1 MKEFK
6 ISSWSIDNKT
16 SIYVLTT
23 IISIF
28 GLLSYFSMPKE
39 QFPEIV
45 FPQMYIATI
54 YPGTSPSDMEK
65 LVTKHIEKQVKGIS
79 GVKKITSNSIQDY
92 SSVLVEFNTDVNVN
106 VAKQKVKDAVDQAKN
121 DLPTDLPADPQV
133 IEVDVSQVPIMGINL
148 SGDYELSKLKKYADD
163 MQDQIE
169 SMKEIRR
176 VDIIGAP
183 EREIQINVDKYKM
196 EAANITFS
204 DIERAIQSQ
213 NVTISGGTIKMDG
226 VKRNITVTG
235 EFDNMDQL
243 NNLLILSQSGAKTYL
258 KDILEN
264 GGVKDTYKEAES
276 FARLNGKNVITLNV
290 IKRGGMNLIDAS
302 DKIQQLIEKQQK
314 TKLPDGLKITI
325 TGDQSDATR
334 TTLHDLI
341 NTIIIGFVLVVII
354 LMFFMGTTNAI
365 FVGLSVPLSMAIAFL
380 ILPTM
385 GITLNMIVLFAF
397 LLALGIVV
405 DDAIV
410 VIENTHRIYENG
422 KVPIKQA
429 AKQAAGEVF
438 MPVFSG
444 TMTTLAPF
452 VPLLFWK
459 GIIGK
464 FMFFLPV
471 TLIVTLLASLLVAYI
486 INPVFAVDFMKPHA
500 HGESHKK
507 ITRGFIKGSII
518 FLVFIFIN
526 YLFVFTGSTY
536 TINDLT
542 ILGSLGFTNLL
553 LVFYLLFAL
562 NKFVLTDV
570 IQHFQD
576 DTWPRV
582 QNKYEKVLEWCLIGA
597 RPFVLLAGIV
607 VMFFGSIFL
616 MTVVKPKI
624 EFFPTSDPNFVY
636 AYINLP
642 IGTDQSYTDSI
653 AQVVE
658 KRIFKVV
665 GENNPIVSSIITN
678 VAIGAGDANEMDLST
693 APHKAKVTIAF
704 VEFSHRNG
712 ESTVAYL
719 DKVRTAVKGIPGTQ
733 IIVDQEKGGPPTGKE
748 INIEL
753 IGDDY
758 DELIKLSESLKR
770 TIDNSGIQG
779 IEDLKSDV
787 VKNKP
792 EIVIDIDKEKAN
804 AEGISVAQIGMELRY
819 AVFGKDVSKFRD
831 NDDEYDIELRYT
843 FDQRTSIDDLMNSK
857 ITFRDMNMGGQIR
870 QIPLSSVAQAHF
882 GNSYGGIKRK
892 NQRRIVTLSSNV
904 LSGANSNEINAEI
917 KKLLPSFKKPA
928 EVLIQLT
935 GAQEEQAETGA
946 FLGMAMLISF
956 IMIFFILVTQFNSIS
971 KPILIISEIGF
982 SVIGV
987 LLGVAIFGMS
997 ISVVMTGV
1005 GIIALAGIVVRNGII
1020 LVEFTDIIMEQGHDL
1035 KYAIV
1040 HAGKVR
1046 MTPVLLTAT
1055 ATILGLIPLA
1065 VGLNIDFVRLF
1076 AEGNPHIFFGGDSVA
1091 FWGPL
1096 AWTMIHGLA
1105 FATFLTLILVPVM
1118 YYINYK
1124 ASRKI
1129 KGWFGI
1135 KVEKLS

>member
-6 ISSWSIDNKT
+6 VSSWSIDNKT
-16 SIYVLTT
+16 SIYVLTV
-23 IISIF
+23 IISLF
-28 GLLSYFSMPKE
+28 GLMSYFSLPKE

-45 FPQMYIATI
+45 FPQMYVATI

-65 LVTKHIEKQVKGIS
+65 LVTKHIEKQVKGIA

-92 SSVLVEFNTDVNVN
+92 SSVLVEFNTDVDVN

-121 DLPTDLPADPQV
+121 DLPSDLPDDPQV
-133 IEVDVSQVPIMGINL
+133 IEIDVSQVPIMGINL

-163 MQDQIE
+163 MKDQIE

-176 VDIIGAP
+176 VDIVGAP
-183 EREIQINVDKYKM
+183 EREIQVNVDKYKM

-204 DIERAIQSQ
+204 DIERAIQYQ
-213 NVTISGGTIKMDG
+213 NMTISGGTIKMDG
-226 VKRNITVTG
+226 VKRNITVSG
-235 EFDNMDQL
+235 EFNNMDQI
-243 NNLLILSQSGAKTYL
+243 NNILILSQSGAKTYL
-258 KDILEN
+258 KDVLEK

-302 DKIQQLIEKQQK
+302 DKIQELIEQQQK

-341 NTIIIGFVLVVII
+341 NTIIIGFILVVVI

-380 ILPTM
+380 VLPTM

-452 VPLLFWK
+452 VPLLFWD

-464 FMFFLPV
+464 FMYFLPV

-486 INPVFAVDFMKPHA
+486 INPVFAVDFMKPHV

-507 ITRGFIKGSII
+507 ITKGYIITMVVFVVIALIGYGAGSFGFG
-518 FLVFIFIN
+518 N
-526 YLFVFTGSTY
+526 FV
-536 TINDLT
+536 IVL
-542 ILGSLGFTNLL
+542 SLL
-553 LVFYLLFAL
+553 YSL
-562 NKFVLTDV
+562 NKFVLIDI

-576 DTWPRV
+576 DIWPGV
-582 QNKYEKVLEWCLIGA
+582 QNKYEKVLEWCLVGA
-597 RPFVLLAGIV
+597 RPFILLGSTFALLIFSFILLGI
-607 VMFFGSIFL
+607 
-616 MTVVKPKI
+616 TKPKVV
-624 EFFPTSDPNFVY
+624 FFPSSDPNFIY

-642 IGTDQSYTDSI
+642 VGTDQSYTDSI
-653 AQVVE
+653 SQVVE
-658 KRIFKVV
+658 NRIFKVI
-665 GENNPIVSSIITN
+665 GHDNKIVSSVITN
-678 VAIGAGDANEMDLST
+678 VAIGAGDANEMDLSVS
-693 APHKAKVTIAF
+693 PHKAKVTVAF
-704 VEFSHRNG
+704 VEFAHRDG
-712 ESTVAYL
+712 ESTVPYL
-719 DKVRTAVKGIPGTQ
+719 GKIREAVKGIPGTQ
-733 IIVDQEKGGPPTGKE
+733 IIVDQEQGGPPTGKE

-758 DELIKLSESLKR
+758 DELIELSEQLKR

-804 AEGISVAQIGMELRY
+804 AEGISVGQIGMELRY

-831 NDDEYDIELRYT
+831 KDDEYDIELRYT
-843 FDQRTSIDDLMNSK
+843 YDQRTNIDDLMNSR

-870 QIPLSSVAQAHF
+870 QIPLSSVAKAHF

-904 LSGANSNEINAEI
+904 LSGGNGNEINAAI
-917 KKLLPSFKKPA
+917 KKLLPGFKKPS
-928 EVLIQLT
+928 EVIIQLT

-946 FLGMAMLISF
+946 FLLWALGTAFILIL
-956 IMIFFILVTQFNSIS
+956 FILVTQFNSIS
-971 KPILIISEIGF
+971 KPILIISEIAF

-987 LLGVAIFGMS
+987 FLGVSIFGMS

-1065 VGLNIDFVRLF
+1065 VGLNIDFARLF

-1105 FATFLTLILVPVM
+1105 FATFLTLILVPIM

>member
-6 ISSWSIDNKT
+6 LSSWSIDNKT
-16 SIYVLTT
+16 SVYVLTLLIT
-23 IISIF
+23 VF
-28 GLLSYFSMPKE
+28 GLASYFNMPKE

-54 YPGTSPSDMEK
+54 YPGTSPTDMEK

-92 SSVLVEFNTDVNVN
+92 SSVLVEFNTDVDVN

-121 DLPTDLPADPQV
+121 DLPTDLPDDPQV

-213 NVTISGGTIKMDG
+213 NLTISGGTIKMDG
-226 VKRNITVTG
+226 IKRNITVTG
-235 EFDNMDQL
+235 EFDRMDQID
-243 NNLLILSQSGAKTYL
+243 NLLILSQSGAKTYL
-258 KDILEN
+258 KDILEK

-302 DKIQQLIEKQQK
+302 DKIQELIAIQQK
-314 TKLPDGLKITI
+314 TKLPDGLKITV
-325 TGDQSDATR
+325 TGDQSDKTR

-341 NTIIIGFVLVVII
+341 NTIIIGFILVVII

-422 KVPIKQA
+422 KVPIEQA
-429 AKQAAGEVF
+429 AKQATGEVF

-486 INPVFAVDFMKPHA
+486 MNPVFAVDFMKPHA

-507 ITRGFIKGSII
+507 ITRGYIITMIVFVVIALLGYAAGS
-518 FLVFIFIN
+518 FGFGN
-526 YLFVFTGSTY
+526 FT
-536 TINDLT
+536 IVL
-542 ILGSLGFTNLL
+542 SLL
-553 LVFYLLFAL
+553 YSL
-562 NKFVLTDV
+562 NKFILIDV

-576 DTWPRV
+576 DIWPGV

-597 RPFVLLAGIV
+597 RPFALLGSV
-607 VMFFGSIFL
+607 VALFFFTLFL
-616 MTVVKPKI
+616 FPIVKPKI
-624 EFFPTSDPNFVY
+624 EFFPSSDPNFIY

-653 AQVVE
+653 SQVVE
-658 KRIFKVV
+658 KRMFGVI
-665 GENNPIVSSIITN
+665 GHDNPIVSSVITN

-704 VEFSHRNG
+704 VEFAHRKG
-712 ESTVAYL
+712 ESTVPYL
-719 DKVRTAVKGIPGTQ
+719 GKIRDAVKGIAGTQ

-758 DELIKLSESLKR
+758 DELIELSESLKR
-770 TIDNSGIQG
+770 QIDNSGIQG

-831 NDDEYDIELRYT
+831 KDDEYDIELRYM
-843 FDQRTSIDDLMNSK
+843 FEQRTSIDDLMNSK
-857 ITFRDMNMGGQIR
+857 ITFRDMNMGGKIR
-870 QIPLSSVAQAHF
+870 QIPLSSIAKAHF
-882 GNSYGGIKRK
+882 GNSYGGVKRK

-904 LSGANSNEINAEI
+904 LSGANANEINIEI
-917 KKLLPSFKKPA
+917 KKLLPNFKKPS

-956 IMIFFILVTQFNSIS
+956 LMILFILVTQFNSIS
-971 KPILIISEIGF
+971 KPLLIISEIGF
-982 SVIGV
+982 SLIGV
-987 LLGVAIFGMS
+987 LLGMYVFGMAMS
-997 ISVVMTGV
+997 IVMTGV

-1020 LVEFTDIIMEQGHDL
+1020 LVEFTDTIMEQGHDL

-1055 ATILGLIPLA
+1055 ATTLGLIPLA

-1096 AWTMIHGLA
+1096 AWTMIHGLV
-1105 FATFLTLILVPVM
+1105 FATFLTLILVPIM

>member
-16 SIYVLTT
+16 SIYVLTV
-23 IISIF
+23 IISLF
-28 GLLSYFSMPKE
+28 GLMSYFNMPKE

-45 FPQMYIATI
+45 FPQMYVATI

-92 SSVLVEFNTDVNVN
+92 SSVLVEFNTDVDVN
-106 VAKQKVKDAVDQAKN
+106 IAKQKVKDAIDQAKN
-121 DLPTDLPADPQV
+121 DLPTDLPDDPQV

-196 EAANITFS
+196 EAANITFG
-204 DIERAIQSQ
+204 DIERAIQYQ
-213 NVTISGGTIKMDG
+213 NMTISGGTIKMDG
-226 VKRNITVTG
+226 VKRNIIVSG
-235 EFDNMDQL
+235 EFDNMSQI
-243 NNLLILSQSGAKTYL
+243 NNILILSQSGAKTYL
-258 KDILEN
+258 KDILEP

-302 DKIQQLIEKQQK
+302 DKIQELITLQQK

-325 TGDQSDATR
+325 TGDQSDKTR

-341 NTIIIGFVLVVII
+341 NTIIIGFLLVVII

-365 FVGLSVPLSMAIAFL
+365 FVGLSVPLSMAIAFI

-410 VIENTHRIYENG
+410 VIENTHRLYENG

-459 GIIGK
+459 GVIGE

-486 INPVFAVDFMKPHA
+486 INPVFAVDFMKPHEP
-500 HGESHKK
+500 GESHKK
-507 ITRGFIKGSII
+507 ITKGYVITMIVFVVIALIVYASGSFGFG
-518 FLVFIFIN
+518 N
-526 YLFVFTGSTY
+526 FV
-536 TINDLT
+536 
-542 ILGSLGFTNLL
+542 ILLSLL
-553 LVFYLLFAL
+553 YSL
-562 NKFVLTDV
+562 NKFVLIDA

-576 DTWPRV
+576 DIWPGV
-582 QNKYEKVLEWCLIGA
+582 QNKYEKVLEWCLVGA
-597 RPFVLLAGIV
+597 RPFVLLFSV
-607 VMFFGSIFL
+607 VCLFFVSLFL
-616 MTVVKPKI
+616 FPIMKPKI

-642 IGTDQSYTDSI
+642 IGTDQTYTDSI
-653 AQVVE
+653 SQVVE
-658 KRIFKVV
+658 KRIFNVI
-665 GENNPIVSSIITN
+665 GTDNPIVSSVITN
-678 VAIGAGDANEMDLST
+678 IAIGAGDPNEMDLST
-693 APHKAKVTIAF
+693 SPHKAKVTVAF
-704 VEFSHRNG
+704 VEFAHRNG
-712 ESTVAYL
+712 KSTVDYL
-719 DKVRTAVKGIPGTQ
+719 DKIRDAVKGIPGTQ

-758 DELIKLSESLKR
+758 DELIELSESLKR

-792 EIVIDIDKEKAN
+792 EIVIEIDKEKAN
-804 AEGISVAQIGMELRY
+804 AQGISVAQIGMELRY
-819 AVFGKDVSKFRD
+819 AVFGKDISKFRD
-831 NDDEYDIELRYT
+831 KDDEYDIELRYT
-843 FDQRTSIDDLMNSK
+843 LNQRSNIDDLMNSK
-857 ITFRDMNMGGQIR
+857 ITFRDMNMGGAIR
-870 QIPLSSVAQAHF
+870 QIPLSSVAHARF

-892 NQRRIVTLSSNV
+892 NQRRVVTLSSNV
-904 LSGANSNEINAEI
+904 LSNANANEINVSI
-917 KKLLPSFKKPA
+917 KKLIPSFKKPA
-928 EVLIQLT
+928 EVVIQLT

-946 FLGMAMLISF
+946 FLVGALITSF
-956 IMIFFILVTQFNSIS
+956 ILIAFILVTQFNSIS

-982 SVIGV
+982 SLIGV
-987 LLGVAIFGMS
+987 LLGIYIFGMS
-997 ISVVMTGV
+997 MSIVMTGV

-1065 VGLNIDFVRLF
+1065 VGLNIDFSRLF
-1076 AEGNPHIFFGGDSVA
+1076 NEGNPHIFFGGDSVA

>member
-6 ISSWSIDNKT
+6 VSSWSIDNKT
-16 SIYVLTT
+16 SIYVLT
-23 IISIF
+23 IILSIF
-28 GLLSYFSMPKE
+28 GLMSYFNMPKE

-45 FPQMYIATI
+45 FPQMYVATI

-92 SSVLVEFNTDVNVN
+92 SSVLVEFNTDVDVN
-106 VAKQKVKDAVDQAKN
+106 IAKQKVKDAVDQAKN
-121 DLPTDLPADPQV
+121 DLPTDLPDDPQV

-169 SMKEIRR
+169 SMREIRR

-204 DIERAIQSQ
+204 DIERAVQSQ
-213 NVTISGGTIKMDG
+213 NLTISGGTIKMDG
-226 VKRNITVTG
+226 IKRNITVTG
-235 EFDNMDQL
+235 EFDEMDQI

-302 DKIQQLIEKQQK
+302 DKIQELIANQQK

-341 NTIIIGFVLVVII
+341 NTIIIGFILVVII

-365 FVGLSVPLSMAIAFL
+365 FVGLSVPLSMAIAF
-380 ILPTM
+380 IVLPTM

-464 FMFFLPV
+464 FMYFLPV

-500 HGESHKK
+500 HDESHKK
-507 ITRGFIKGSII
+507 ITRGYIITMIVFAVIALLGYAAGS
-518 FLVFIFIN
+518 FGFGN
-526 YLFVFTGSTY
+526 FVVV
-536 TINDLT
+536 LA
-542 ILGSLGFTNLL
+542 LL
-553 LVFYLLFAL
+553 YSL
-562 NKFVLTDV
+562 NKFVLIDV

-576 DTWPRV
+576 DIWPGV
-582 QNKYEKVLEWCLIGA
+582 QNKYEKVLEWCLVGA
-597 RPFVLLAGIV
+597 RPFLLLGGIV
-607 VMFFGSIFL
+607 FMFIFSIIL
-616 MTVVKPKI
+616 TGIVKPKVV
-624 EFFPTSDPNFVY
+624 FFPSSDPNFIY

-653 AQVVE
+653 SQVVE
-658 KRIFKVV
+658 NRIFKVI
-665 GENNPIVSSIITN
+665 GHENPIVSSVITN

-693 APHKAKVTIAF
+693 APHKAKVTVAF
-704 VEFSHRNG
+704 VEFAHRKG
-712 ESTVAYL
+712 ESTVPYL
-719 DKVRTAVKGIPGTQ
+719 GKIREAVKGIPGTQ
-733 IIVDQEKGGPPTGKE
+733 IIVDQEQGGPPTGKE
-748 INIEL
+748 INIEI

-758 DELIKLSESLKR
+758 DELIEVSEKLKR

-804 AEGISVAQIGMELRY
+804 AEGVSVAQIGMELRY

-831 NDDEYDIELRYT
+831 KDDEYDIELRYT
-843 FDQRTSIDDLMNSK
+843 FGQRTNIDDLMNSK
-857 ITFRDMNMGGQIR
+857 ITFRDMNMGGAIR
-870 QIPLSSVAQAHF
+870 QIPLSSIAKARF
-882 GNSYGGIKRK
+882 DNSYGGIKRK

-917 KKLLPSFKKPA
+917 KKLIPGFKKPT

-946 FLGMAMLISF
+946 FLGMAMLTSF
-956 IMIFFILVTQFNSIS
+956 IMILFILVTQFNSIS
-971 KPILIISEIGF
+971 KPLLIISEIGF

-1020 LVEFTDIIMEQGHDL
+1020 LVEFTDIIMEEGHDL

-1105 FATFLTLILVPVM
+1105 FATFLTLILVPIM

-1129 KGWFGI
+1129 KGWFGV

>member
-28 GLLSYFSMPKE
+28 GLMSYFSMPKE

-45 FPQMYIATI
+45 FPQMYVATI
-54 YPGTSPSDMEK
+54 YPGTSPSDIEK

-121 DLPTDLPADPQV
+121 DLPKDLPDDPQV

-196 EAANITFS
+196 EAANITFW
-204 DIERAIQSQ
+204 DVERAVQSQ
-213 NVTISGGTIKMDG
+213 NLTISGGTIKMDG
-226 VKRNITVTG
+226 IKRNITVTG
-235 EFDNMDQL
+235 EFDEMDQL

-258 KDILEN
+258 KDILEA

-302 DKIQQLIEKQQK
+302 DKIQKLIANQQK
-314 TKLPDGLKITI
+314 TKLPDGLQITI

-341 NTIIIGFVLVVII
+341 NTIIIGFILVVII

-365 FVGLSVPLSMAIAFL
+365 FVGLSVPLSMAIAFI

-410 VIENTHRIYENG
+410 IIENTHRIYENG
-422 KVPIKQA
+422 KIPIKQA

-464 FMFFLPV
+464 FMFFLPL

-486 INPVFAVDFMKPHA
+486 INPVFAVDFMKPHV
-500 HGESHKK
+500 HGENHKK
-507 ITRGFIKGSII
+507 ITRGYIITMIVFAIIALIGYVSGS
-518 FLVFIFIN
+518 FGFGN
-526 YLFVFTGSTY
+526 FVIVLALIYS
-536 TINDLT
+536 
-542 ILGSLGFTNLL
+542 
-553 LVFYLLFAL
+553 L
-562 NKFVLTDV
+562 NKFVLIDV
-570 IQHFQD
+570 IQRFQND
-576 DTWPRV
+576 IWPGV
-582 QNKYEKVLEWCLIGA
+582 QNKYEKVLEWCLVGI
-597 RPFVLLAGIV
+597 RPFMLLGGIV
-607 VMFFGSIFL
+607 VLFILSIVAVIV
-616 MTVVKPKI
+616 TKPKV
-624 EFFPTSDPNFVY
+624 EFFPTSDPNFIY

-653 AQVVE
+653 SQVVE
-658 KRIFKVV
+658 ERIFKVV
-665 GENNPIVSSIITN
+665 GHNNPIVSSVITN

-693 APHKAKVTIAF
+693 APHKAKVTVAF
-704 VEFSHRNG
+704 VAFAHRNG

-719 DKVRTAVKGIPGTQ
+719 DKIRGVVKGIPGTQ

-748 INIEL
+748 INIEI

-758 DELIKLSESLKR
+758 DELIEVSDALKR
-770 TIDNSGIQG
+770 HIDNSGIQG

-804 AEGISVAQIGMELRY
+804 AEGISVAQVGIELRY

-831 NDDEYDIELRYT
+831 KDDEYDIELRYT
-843 FDQRTSIDDLMNSK
+843 LNQRTNIDDIMNSK

-870 QIPLSSVAQAHF
+870 QIPLSSIAKARF

-904 LSGANSNEINAEI
+904 LSGANSNEINDEI
-917 KKLLPSFKKPA
+917 KKLVPNFKKPT
-928 EVLIQLT
+928 EVVIQLT

-946 FLGMAMLISF
+946 FLGMAMLTSF
-956 IMIFFILVTQFNSIS
+956 IIILFILVTQFNSIS
-971 KPILIISEIGF
+971 KPLLIISEIGF

-987 LLGVAIFGMS
+987 LLGICIFGMS
-997 ISVVMTGV
+997 FSVVMTGV

-1076 AEGNPHIFFGGDSVA
+1076 SEGNPHIFFGGDSVA

>member
-6 ISSWSIDNKT
+6 VSSWSIDNKT
-16 SIYVLTT
+16 SIYVLTF
-23 IISIF
+23 IISLF

-54 YPGTSPSDMEK
+54 YPGTSPGDMEK

-92 SSVLVEFNTDVNVN
+92 SSVLVEFNTDVDVN
-106 VAKQKVKDAVDQAKN
+106 IAKQKVKDAVDQAKN
-121 DLPTDLPADPQV
+121 DLPTDLPDDPQV

-163 MQDQIE
+163 MQDEIE

-176 VDIIGAP
+176 VDIVGAP
-183 EREIQINVDKYKM
+183 EREIQVNVDKYKM
-196 EAANITFS
+196 EAANITFG

-213 NVTISGGTIKMDG
+213 NLTISGGTIKMDG

-235 EFDNMDQL
+235 EFNKMDQI

-258 KDILEN
+258 KDILEG

-302 DKIQQLIEKQQK
+302 DKIQELIAEQQK

-341 NTIIIGFVLVVII
+341 NTIIIGFILVVVI

-380 ILPTM
+380 VLPTM

-438 MPVFSG
+438 LPVFSG

-464 FMFFLPV
+464 FMYFLPV

-507 ITRGFIKGSII
+507 ITRGYIITMIVFVVIALIGYAAGSMG
-518 FLVFIFIN
+518 FGN
-526 YLFVFTGSTY
+526 FV
-536 TINDLT
+536 IVL
-542 ILGSLGFTNLL
+542 SLL
-553 LVFYLLFAL
+553 YSL
-562 NKFVLTDV
+562 NKFVLIDV

-576 DTWPRV
+576 DIWPGV
-582 QNKYEKVLEWCLIGA
+582 QNKYEKVLEWCLAGK
-597 RPFVLLAGIV
+597 RPFMMLGGIV
-607 VMFFGSIFL
+607 VLFLFSIFI
-616 MTVVKPKI
+616 TFFVVKPKV
-624 EFFPTSDPNFVY
+624 EFFPTSEPNFIY

-653 AQVVE
+653 SQVVE
-658 KRIFKVV
+658 KRIFKVI
-665 GENNPIVSSIITN
+665 GHDNPIVSSVITN

-693 APHKAKVTIAF
+693 APHKAKVTVAF
-704 VEFSHRNG
+704 VEFAKRKG
-712 ESTVAYL
+712 ESTVPYL
-719 DKVRTAVKGIPGTQ
+719 GKIRDAVKGIPGTQ

-758 DELIKLSESLKR
+758 DELIELSEALKR
-770 TIDNSGIQG
+770 KIDNSGIQG

-831 NDDEYDIELRYT
+831 KDDEYDIELRYT
-843 FDQRTSIDDLMNSK
+843 LDQRMNIDQLMNSK

-870 QIPLSSVAQAHF
+870 QIPLSSVAHAHF
-882 GNSYGGIKRK
+882 DNSYGGIKRK
-892 NQRRIVTLSSNV
+892 DQHKVVTLASNV
-904 LSGANSNEINAEI
+904 LSGANANEINGQI
-917 KKLLPSFKKPA
+917 KKLLPGFKKPSG
-928 EVLIQLT
+928 VIIQLT

-946 FLGMAMLISF
+946 FLGMAMLTSF
-956 IMIFFILVTQFNSIS
+956 IMILFILVTQFNSIS

-982 SVIGV
+982 SIIGV
-987 LLGVAIFGMS
+987 FLGICIFGMAF
-997 ISVVMTGV
+997 SVVMTGV

-1020 LVEFTDIIMEQGHDL
+1020 LVEFTDIIMEEGHDL

-1076 AEGNPHIFFGGDSVA
+1076 SEGNPHIFFGGDSVA

-1129 KGWFGI
+1129 KSWFGI

>member
-1 MKEFK
+1 
-6 ISSWSIDNKT
+6 
-16 SIYVLTT
+16 
-23 IISIF
+23 
-28 GLLSYFSMPKE
+28 
-39 QFPEIV
+39 
-45 FPQMYIATI
+45 
-54 YPGTSPSDMEK
+54 
-65 LVTKHIEKQVKGIS
+65 
-79 GVKKITSNSIQDY
+79 
-92 SSVLVEFNTDVNVN
+92 
-106 VAKQKVKDAVDQAKN
+106 
-121 DLPTDLPADPQV
+121 
-133 IEVDVSQVPIMGINL
+133 
-148 SGDYELSKLKKYADD
+148 
-163 MQDQIE
+163 
-169 SMKEIRR
+169 
-176 VDIIGAP
+176 
-183 EREIQINVDKYKM
+183 
-196 EAANITFS
+196 
-204 DIERAIQSQ
+204 
-213 NVTISGGTIKMDG
+213 
-226 VKRNITVTG
+226 
-235 EFDNMDQL
+235 
-243 NNLLILSQSGAKTYL
+243 
-258 KDILEN
+258 
-264 GGVKDTYKEAES
+264 
-276 FARLNGKNVITLNV
+276 
-290 IKRGGMNLIDAS
+290 MNLIDAS
-302 DKIQQLIEKQQK
+302 DKIQALIAEQQK

-341 NTIIIGFVLVVII
+341 NTIIIGFILVVVI

-365 FVGLSVPLSMAIAFL
+365 FVGLSVPLSMAIAF
-380 ILPTM
+380 IVLPTM

-422 KVPIKQA
+422 KVPIKLA

-438 MPVFSG
+438 LPVFSG

-507 ITRGFIKGSII
+507 ITRGYIITMIVFVVIALMGYAAGS
-518 FLVFIFIN
+518 FGFGN
-526 YLFVFTGSTY
+526 FT
-536 TINDLT
+536 IVL
-542 ILGSLGFTNLL
+542 SLL
-553 LVFYLLFAL
+553 YSL

-576 DTWPRV
+576 DIWPGV
-582 QNKYEKVLEWCLIGA
+582 QNKYEKVLEWCLVGA
-597 RPFVLLAGIV
+597 RPFILLGGV
-607 VMFFGSIFL
+607 FMLFLSSIMLFP
-616 MTVVKPKI
+616 VVKPKI
-624 EFFPTSDPNFVY
+624 EFFPTSDPNFIY

-653 AQVVE
+653 SQVVE
-658 KRIFKVV
+658 ERIFKVV
-665 GENNPIVSSIITN
+665 GHNNPIISSIITN

-693 APHKAKVTIAF
+693 APHKAKVTVAF
-704 VEFSHRNG
+704 VEFAHRHG
-712 ESTVAYL
+712 ESTVPYL
-719 DKVRTAVKGIPGTQ
+719 GKIRDAVKGIPGAQ

-758 DELIKLSESLKR
+758 DQLIELSESLKR
-770 TIDNSGIQG
+770 QIDNSGIQG

-804 AEGISVAQIGMELRY
+804 AEGISVAQIGMALRY

-843 FDQRTSIDDLMNSK
+843 FGQRTSVDDLMNSK
-857 ITFRDMNMGGQIR
+857 ITFRDMNMGGIIR
-870 QIPLSSVAQAHF
+870 QIPLSSVAHARF
-882 GNSYGGIKRK
+882 DNSYGGIKRK
-892 NQRRIVTLSSNV
+892 NQRRIVTLASNV
-904 LSGANSNEINAEI
+904 LSGANANEINAEI
-917 KKLLPSFKKPA
+917 KKLLPNFKKPSD
-928 EVLIQLT
+928 VIIQLT

-946 FLGMAMLISF
+946 FLFGALITSF
-956 IMIFFILVTQFNSIS
+956 ILIAFILVTQFNSIS
-971 KPILIISEIGF
+971 KPLLIISEIGF
-982 SVIGV
+982 SLIGV
-987 LLGVAIFGMS
+987 LFGIYIFGMAM
-997 ISVVMTGV
+997 SVVMTGV

-1020 LVEFTDIIMEQGHDL
+1020 LVEFTDIIMEEGHDL

-1105 FATFLTLILVPVM
+1105 FATFLTLILVPIM

>member
-16 SIYVLTT
+16 SIYVLTV
-23 IISIF
+23 IISVF
-28 GLLSYFSMPKE
+28 GFMSYLNMPKE

-54 YPGTSPSDMEK
+54 YPGTSPSDIEK

-92 SSVLVEFNTDVNVN
+92 SSVLVEFNTDVDVN
-106 VAKQKVKDAVDQAKN
+106 IAKQKVKDAVDQAKN
-121 DLPTDLPADPQV
+121 DLPTDLPDDPQV

-169 SMKEIRR
+169 SMREIRR

-204 DIERAIQSQ
+204 DIERAIQYQ
-213 NVTISGGTIKMDG
+213 NMTISGGTIKMDG
-226 VKRNITVTG
+226 VKRNIIVSG
-235 EFDNMDQL
+235 EFDNMSQI
-243 NNLLILSQSGAKTYL
+243 NNILILSQSGAKTYL
-258 KDILEN
+258 KDILEA

-276 FARLNGKNVITLNV
+276 FARLNGKNVI
-290 IKRGGMNLIDAS
+290 KRGGMNLIDAS
-302 DKIQQLIEKQQK
+302 DKIQDLITLQQK

-325 TGDQSDATR
+325 TGDQSDKTR

-341 NTIIIGFVLVVII
+341 NTIIIGFILVVII

-365 FVGLSVPLSMAIAFL
+365 FVGLSVPLSMAIAFI

-422 KVPIKQA
+422 KIPIQQA

-464 FMFFLPV
+464 FMFYLPV

-507 ITRGFIKGSII
+507 ITKGYVITMLI
-518 FLVFIFIN
+518 F
-526 YLFVFTGSTY
+526 FV
-536 TINDLT
+536 LA
-542 ILGSLGFTNLL
+542 
-553 LVFYLLFAL
+553 LFAYLSGSFGLGNFVIVLALLYSL
-562 NKFVLTDV
+562 NKFVLIDV

-576 DTWPRV
+576 DIWPRV
-582 QNKYEKVLEWCLIGA
+582 QNKYEKVLEWCLNGA
-597 RPFVLLAGIV
+597 RPFFLLGGIV
-607 VMFFGSIFL
+607 VLFFASIVI
-616 MTVVKPKI
+616 TAIVKPKVV
-624 EFFPTSDPNFVY
+624 FFPSSDPNFVY
-636 AYINLP
+636 TYINLP
-642 IGTDQSYTDSI
+642 IGTDQTYTDSI
-653 AQVVE
+653 SQVVE
-658 KRIFKVV
+658 NRIFKVI
-665 GENNPIVSSIITN
+665 GHDNPIVSSVITN
-678 VAIGAGDANEMDLST
+678 VAIGAGDPSEMDLST
-693 APHKAKVTIAF
+693 SPHKAKVTVAF
-704 VEFSHRNG
+704 VAFADRNG
-712 ESTVAYL
+712 KSTVEYL
-719 DKVRTAVKGIPGTQ
+719 DKIRDAVKGIPGTQ

-748 INIEL
+748 VNIE
-753 IGDDY
+753 IVGDDY
-758 DELIKLSESLKR
+758 DELIEISESLKR
-770 TIDNSGIQG
+770 YINTSGITG

-792 EIVIDIDKEKAN
+792 EIVIEIDKEKAN
-804 AEGISVAQIGMELRY
+804 SEGISVSQIGMELRY
-819 AVFGKDVSKFRD
+819 AVFGKDISKFRD
-831 NDDEYDIELRYT
+831 KDDEYDIELRYT
-843 FDQRTSIDDLMNSK
+843 LNQRSNIDDLMNSK
-857 ITFRDMNMGGQIR
+857 ITFRDMNMGGAIR
-870 QIPLSSVAQAHF
+870 QIPLSSVAHATF

-904 LSGANSNEINAEI
+904 LSNANANEINAAI
-917 KKLLPSFKKPA
+917 KKIVPNFKKPS
-928 EVLIQLT
+928 EVVIQLT

-946 FLGMAMLISF
+946 FLGMAMLVSF

-971 KPILIISEIGF
+971 KPLLIISEIAF
-982 SVIGV
+982 SIIGV
-987 LLGVAIFGMS
+987 LLGACIFGLS

-1065 VGLNIDFVRLF
+1065 VGLNIDFVGLF
-1076 AEGNPHIFFGGDSVA
+1076 TEGNPHIFFGGDSVA

-1096 AWTMIHGLA
+1096 SWTMIHGLS
-1105 FATFLTLILVPVM
+1105 FATFLTLIMVPVM
-1118 YYINYK
+1118 YYVNYK

>member
-6 ISSWSIDNKT
+6 VSSWSIDNKT
-16 SIYVLTT
+16 SIYVLTF
-23 IISIF
+23 IISLF
-28 GLLSYFSMPKE
+28 GLMSYFSMPKE

-92 SSVLVEFNTDVNVN
+92 SSVLVEFNTDVDVN
-106 VAKQKVKDAVDQAKN
+106 IAKQKVKDAVDQAKN
-121 DLPTDLPADPQV
+121 DLPTDLPDDPQV

-183 EREIQINVDKYKM
+183 EREIQVNVDKYKM

-204 DIERAIQSQ
+204 DVERAIQSQ
-213 NVTISGGTIKMDG
+213 NLTISGGTIKMDG
-226 VKRNITVTG
+226 IKRNITVTG
-235 EFDNMDQL
+235 EFDRMDQI
-243 NNLLILSQSGAKTYL
+243 NNLLIVSQSGAKTYL
-258 KDILEN
+258 KDILEK

-302 DKIQQLIEKQQK
+302 DKIQALIAEQQK

-341 NTIIIGFVLVVII
+341 NTIIIGFILVVVI

-380 ILPTM
+380 VLPTM

-422 KVPIKQA
+422 KIPIKQA

-507 ITRGFIKGSII
+507 ITRGYIITMIVFVVIALMGYASGSFGFGNFAIV
-518 FLVFIFIN
+518 L
-526 YLFVFTGSTY
+526 
-536 TINDLT
+536 
-542 ILGSLGFTNLL
+542 SLL
-553 LVFYLLFAL
+553 YSL
-562 NKFVLTDV
+562 NKFVLIDV

-576 DTWPRV
+576 DIWPGV
-582 QNKYEKVLEWCLIGA
+582 QNKYEKVLEWCLAGA
-597 RPFVLLAGIV
+597 RPFILLGGIV
-607 VMFFGSIFL
+607 VLFFFSIFL
-616 MTVVKPKI
+616 TFFIVKPKV
-624 EFFPTSDPNFVY
+624 EFFPTSEPNFIY

-653 AQVVE
+653 SQVVE
-658 KRIFKVV
+658 GRIFKVV
-665 GENNPIVSSIITN
+665 GHDNPIISSIITN

-693 APHKAKVTIAF
+693 APHKAKVTVAF
-704 VEFSHRNG
+704 VEFAHRHG
-712 ESTVAYL
+712 ESTIPYL
-719 DKVRTAVKGIPGTQ
+719 GKIRDAVKGIPGAQ

-758 DELIKLSESLKR
+758 DQLIELSESLKR
-770 TIDNSGIQG
+770 QIDNSGIQG

-804 AEGISVAQIGMELRY
+804 AEGISVAQIGMALRY

-843 FDQRTSIDDLMNSK
+843 LGQRSSVDDLMNSK
-857 ITFRDMNMGGQIR
+857 ITFRDMNMGGIIR
-870 QIPLSSVAQAHF
+870 QIPLSSVAHARF
-882 GNSYGGIKRK
+882 DNSYGGIKRK
-892 NQRRIVTLSSNV
+892 NQRRIVTLASNV
-904 LSGANSNEINAEI
+904 LSGANANEINTEI
-917 KKLLPSFKKPA
+917 KKLLPNFKKPSD
-928 EVLIQLT
+928 VIIQLT

-946 FLGMAMLISF
+946 FLGGAMLTSA
-956 IMIFFILVTQFNSIS
+956 IMILFILVTQFNSIS

-982 SVIGV
+982 SIIGV
-987 LLGVAIFGMS
+987 FLGMCIFGMPF
-997 ISVVMTGV
+997 SVVMTGV

-1135 KVEKLS
+1135 KVEKMS

>member
-6 ISSWSIDNKT
+6 VSSWSIDNKT
-16 SIYVLTT
+16 SVYVLT
-23 IISIF
+23 IILSVF
-28 GLLSYFSMPKE
+28 GLMSYFNMPKE

-45 FPQMYIATI
+45 FPQMYVATI

-92 SSVLVEFNTDVNVN
+92 SSVLVEFNTDVDVN
-106 VAKQKVKDAVDQAKN
+106 IAKQKVKDAVDQAKN
-121 DLPTDLPADPQV
+121 DLPTDLPDDPQV

-169 SMKEIRR
+169 SMREIRR

-196 EAANITFS
+196 EAANITFA
-204 DIERAIQSQ
+204 DIERAVQSQ
-213 NVTISGGTIKMDG
+213 NLTISGGTIKMDG
-226 VKRNITVTG
+226 IKRNITVTG
-235 EFDNMDQL
+235 EFDEMDQI

-290 IKRGGMNLIDAS
+290 IKRSGMNLIDAS
-302 DKIQQLIEKQQK
+302 DKIQELIANQQK

-341 NTIIIGFVLVVII
+341 NTIIIGFILVVII

-365 FVGLSVPLSMAIAFL
+365 FVGLSVPLSMAIAFI

-507 ITRGFIKGSII
+507 VTRGYIITIIVFAVIALIGYVSGS
-518 FLVFIFIN
+518 FGFGN
-526 YLFVFTGSTY
+526 FVVV
-536 TINDLT
+536 LA
-542 ILGSLGFTNLL
+542 LL
-553 LVFYLLFAL
+553 YSL
-562 NKFVLTDV
+562 NKFVLIDV

-576 DTWPRV
+576 DIWPGV
-582 QNKYEKVLEWCLIGA
+582 QNKYEKVLEWCLVGA
-597 RPFVLLAGIV
+597 RPFILLGSILVLFI
-607 VMFFGSIFL
+607 FSIFL
-616 MTVVKPKI
+616 TGIVKPKVV
-624 EFFPTSDPNFVY
+624 FFPSSDPNFIY

-653 AQVVE
+653 SQVVE
-658 KRIFKVV
+658 NRIFKVV
-665 GENNPIVSSIITN
+665 GHNNPIVSSIITN

-693 APHKAKVTIAF
+693 APHKAKVTVAF
-704 VEFSHRNG
+704 VEFAHRDG
-712 ESTVAYL
+712 ESTVPYL
-719 DKVRTAVKGIPGTQ
+719 GKIRDAVKGIPGTQ
-733 IIVDQEKGGPPTGKE
+733 IIVDQEQGGPPTGKE
-748 INIEL
+748 INIEI

-758 DELIKLSESLKR
+758 DELIEVSEQLKR
-770 TIDNSGIQG
+770 TIENSGIQG

-804 AEGISVAQIGMELRY
+804 AEGVSVAQVGMELRY

-831 NDDEYDIELRYT
+831 KDDEYDIELRYT
-843 FDQRTSIDDLMNSK
+843 FGQRTNIDDIMNSK

-870 QIPLSSVAQAHF
+870 QIPLSSIAKARF
-882 GNSYGGIKRK
+882 DNSYGGIKRK

-917 KKLLPSFKKPA
+917 KKLIPGFKKPT

-946 FLGMAMLISF
+946 FLGMAMLTSF
-956 IMIFFILVTQFNSIS
+956 IMILFILVTQFNSIS
-971 KPILIISEIGF
+971 KPLLIISEIGF

-1020 LVEFTDIIMEQGHDL
+1020 LVEFTDIIMEEGHDL

-1105 FATFLTLILVPVM
+1105 FATFLTLILVPIM

-1135 KVEKLS
+1135 KVDKLS

>member
-6 ISSWSIDNKT
+6 LSSWSIDNKT
-16 SIYVLTT
+16 SIYVLTVL
-23 IISIF
+23 ISFF
-28 GLLSYFSMPKE
+28 GLMSYFSMPKE

-54 YPGTSPSDMEK
+54 YPGTSPTDMEK

-92 SSVLVEFNTDVNVN
+92 SSVLVEFNTDVDVN

-121 DLPTDLPADPQV
+121 DLPTDLPDDPQV

-204 DIERAIQSQ
+204 DVERAIQSQ
-213 NVTISGGTIKMDG
+213 NLTISGGTIKMDG
-226 VKRNITVTG
+226 IKRNITVTG
-235 EFDNMDQL
+235 EFDQMEQID
-243 NNLLILSQSGAKTYL
+243 NLLILSQSGAKTYL
-258 KDILEN
+258 KDILEK

-302 DKIQQLIEKQQK
+302 DKIQELITLQQK
-314 TKLPDGLKITI
+314 TKLPEGLKITI

-341 NTIIIGFVLVVII
+341 NTIIIGFILVVII

-380 ILPTM
+380 VLPTM

-429 AKQAAGEVF
+429 AKQATGEVF

-486 INPVFAVDFMKPHA
+486 MNPVFAVDFMKPHA

-507 ITRGFIKGSII
+507 ITKGYII
-518 FLVFIFIN
+518 TMIVFVVIALICYAAGYFGLGN
-526 YLFVFTGSTY
+526 FV
-536 TINDLT
+536 IVL
-542 ILGSLGFTNLL
+542 SLL
-553 LVFYLLFAL
+553 YSL
-562 NKFVLTDV
+562 NKFVLIDV

-576 DTWPRV
+576 DIWPGV
-582 QNKYEKVLEWCLIGA
+582 QNKYEKVLEWCLVGA
-597 RPFVLLAGIV
+597 RPFVLLGSV
-607 VMFFGSIFL
+607 VALFFFSVFL
-616 MTVVKPKI
+616 FPIVKPKI
-624 EFFPTSDPNFVY
+624 EFFPSSDPNFIY

-653 AQVVE
+653 SQVVE
-658 KRIFKVV
+658 NRIFGVI
-665 GENNPIVSSIITN
+665 GHENPIVSSVITN

-693 APHKAKVTIAF
+693 APHKAKVTVAF
-704 VEFSHRNG
+704 VEFAHRKG
-712 ESTVAYL
+712 ESTVPYL
-719 DKVRTAVKGIPGTQ
+719 GKIRDAVKGIAGTQ

-758 DELIKLSESLKR
+758 DELIELSESLKR
-770 TIDNSGIQG
+770 KIDNSGIQG

-831 NDDEYDIELRYT
+831 KDDEYDIELRYT

-870 QIPLSSVAQAHF
+870 QIPLSSIAKAHF
-882 GNSYGGIKRK
+882 GNSYGGVKRK

-904 LSGANSNEINAEI
+904 LSGANANEINVEI
-917 KKLLPSFKKPA
+917 KKLLPGFKKPS

-956 IMIFFILVTQFNSIS
+956 LMIFFILVTQFNSIS

-982 SVIGV
+982 SLIGV
-987 LLGVAIFGMS
+987 LLGMYVFGMAM
-997 ISVVMTGV
+997 SVVMTGV

-1020 LVEFTDIIMEQGHDL
+1020 LVEFTDIIMEEGHDL

-1055 ATILGLIPLA
+1055 ATTLGLIPLA

-1096 AWTMIHGLA
+1096 AWTMIHGLV
-1105 FATFLTLILVPVM
+1105 FATFLTLILVPIM

-1124 ASRKI
+1124 GTRKI

>member
-6 ISSWSIDNKT
+6 LSSWSIDNKT
-16 SIYVLTT
+16 SIYVLTV

-28 GLLSYFSMPKE
+28 GFMSYMSMPKE

-54 YPGTSPSDMEK
+54 YPGTSPADMEK
-65 LVTKHIEKQVKGIS
+65 LVTKHIEKQVKGIA
-79 GVKKITSNSIQDY
+79 GVKKITSNSIQDF
-92 SSVLVEFNTDVNVN
+92 SSIVVEFNTDVNVN

-121 DLPTDLPADPQV
+121 DLPTDLPDDPQV
-133 IEVDVSQVPIMGINL
+133 IEVDVSQIPIMGVNL
-148 SGDYELSKLKKYADD
+148 SGDFELSKLKKFADD
-163 MQDQIE
+163 MKDQIE

-176 VDIIGAP
+176 VDMIGAP
-183 EREIQINVDKYKM
+183 EREIQVNVDKYKM
-196 EAANITFS
+196 EAANIS
-204 DIERAIQSQ
+204 LGDVERAIQYQ
-213 NVTISGGTIKMDG
+213 NMTISGGSIKMDG
-226 VKRNITVTG
+226 VKRNIIVSG
-235 EFDNMDQL
+235 EFDNIEQI
-243 NNLLILSQSGAKTYL
+243 NNILIRSQSGAKAYL

-302 DKIQQLIEKQQK
+302 DKIQKMITELQK

-325 TGDQSDATR
+325 TGDQSDKTR
-334 TTLHDLI
+334 VTIHDLI
-341 NTIIIGFVLVVII
+341 NTIIIGFILVVLI

-365 FVGLSVPLSMAIAFL
+365 FVGLSVPLSMAIAFI
-380 ILPTM
+380 ILPSL
-385 GITLNMIVLFAF
+385 GFTLNMIVLFSF

-459 GIIGK
+459 GVIGK
-464 FMFFLPV
+464 FMFYLPV

-486 INPVFAVDFMKPHA
+486 INPVFAVDFMKPHD
-500 HGESHKK
+500 HGGSHKK
-507 ITRGFIKGSII
+507 VTRGFIITSVIFALIALISYSSGS
-518 FLVFIFIN
+518 FGMGNFI
-526 YLFVFTGSTY
+526 V
-536 TINDLT
+536 TIYA
-542 ILGSLGFTNLL
+542 
-553 LVFYLLFAL
+553 FYAL

-576 DTWPRV
+576 DIWPGV
-582 QNKYEKVLEWCLIGA
+582 QNKFEKILEWCLIGA
-597 RPFVLLAGIV
+597 RPYLLLAGT
-607 VMFFGSIFL
+607 FGLLIFSFVL
-616 MTVVKPKI
+616 TAIVKPKVV
-624 EFFPTSDPNFVY
+624 FFPQGDPNFVY
-636 AYINLP
+636 TYINLP

-653 AQVVE
+653 AKVVE
-658 KRIFKVV
+658 GRIYSVIGTDNPVV
-665 GENNPIVSSIITN
+665 TSVITN
-678 VAIGAGDANEMDLST
+678 VAIGAGDPGEIDLST
-693 APHKAKVTIAF
+693 SPHKAKVTVAF
-704 VEFSHRNG
+704 VGFEKRHG
-712 ESTVAYL
+712 KSTKEYL
-719 DKVRTAVKGIPGTQ
+719 DKIRDAVKGIPGAKIT
-733 IIVDQEKGGPPTGKE
+733 VDQERGGPPTGKPV
-748 INIEL
+748 NIEI
-753 IGDDY
+753 IGDEY
-758 DELIKLSESLKR
+758 NELVDISESLKKY
-770 TIDNSGIQG
+770 IDSLGIEG

-792 EIVIDIDKEKAN
+792 EIIIEIDKEKAN
-804 AEGISVAQIGMELRY
+804 AEGISVAQVGSEIRT

-831 NDDEYDIELRYT
+831 QDDEYDIELRYT
-843 FDQRTSIDDLMNSK
+843 LSERSNIEDIMSSK

-870 QIPLSSVAQAHF
+870 QIPLASVAKVRF
-882 GNSYGGIKRK
+882 GDSFGGIKRK
-892 NQRRIVTLSSNV
+892 NQRRMVTLSSNV
-904 LSGANSNEINAEI
+904 LSTANANVINAAI
-917 KKLLPSFKKPA
+917 KSSLPGFRKPSA
-928 EVLIQLT
+928 IVIQLT
-935 GAQEEQAETGA
+935 GEQEDQAETGA
-946 FLGMAMLISF
+946 FLVGALIVSF
-956 IMIFFILVTQFNSIS
+956 ILIAFILVTQFNSIS
-971 KPILIISEIGF
+971 KPILIFSEIFF

-987 LLGVAIFGMS
+987 LLGLSIFNMQIS
-997 ISVVMTGV
+997 IVMTGI

-1020 LVEFTDIIMEQGHDL
+1020 LVEFTDTIMEQGHDL

-1065 VGLNIDFVRLF
+1065 VGLNMDFVTLF
-1076 AEGNPHIFFGGDSVA
+1076 SEGNPHIFLGGDSVA

-1096 AWTMIHGLA
+1096 SWTMIFGLS

-1118 YYINYK
+1118 YYINYR

-1129 KGWFGI
+1129 KGWLGI
-1135 KVEKLS
+1135 TVTQKS